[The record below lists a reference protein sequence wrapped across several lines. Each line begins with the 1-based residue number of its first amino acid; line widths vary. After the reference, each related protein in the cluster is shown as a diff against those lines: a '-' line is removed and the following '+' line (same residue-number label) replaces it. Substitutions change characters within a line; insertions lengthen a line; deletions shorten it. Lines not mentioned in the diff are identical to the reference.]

1 MKVSLT
7 SLKLCEAMSWSEV
20 QAHGL
25 HDTWTYFWP
34 CWNSLYFPRQ
44 STWHIM
50 YLLNCYW
57 NDESTHSLHTSNI
70 QMISTLEES
79 FWERE
84 REREKKR
91 ESIFQCL
98 LIPIANF
105 SVGMKASENLDLK
118 IFFLL
123 RARSPCFF
131 SLA

>member
-1 MKVSLT
+1 
-7 SLKLCEAMSWSEV
+7 
-20 QAHGL
+20 
-25 HDTWTYFWP
+25 
-34 CWNSLYFPRQ
+34 
-44 STWHIM
+44 M

-79 FWERE
+79 FWE

-118 IFFLL
+118 IFFPFK
-123 RARSPCFF
+123 SQITMFF
-131 SLA
+131 